1 VHGNPLK
8 YVDPTGEAL
17 VLPLIPIGIGK
28 IGAAG
33 LGIGIGVSGYCYFTG
48 CTSNDTYHTE
58 STEDE
63 KSCAA
68 QDLPDLTGLDEEEVQ
83 KILKDAGF
91 EPSSDRVPDK
101 YQPWKHPDGSL
112 VNIRPDGEIS
122 RAGPRQPQQHDP
134 HNSPWF
140 RPRFDPAGN
149 EIPHSP
155 GADTHAT
162 GEFINLN

>member
-1 VHGNPLK
+1 VRGNPLK

-58 STEDE
+58 TSEDE
-63 KSCAA
+63 DSCAA
-68 QDLPDLTGLDEEEVQ
+68 KDLPDLTDLDGSEVD

-91 EPSSDRVPDK
+91 EPPSRETEGG
-101 YQPWKHPDGSL
+101 YREWRHPDGSRI
-112 VNIRPDGEIS
+112 NIRPDGEIT
-122 RAGPRQPQQHDP
+122 RTGPKQPQSHDP
-134 HNSPWF
+134 HNSPWV
-140 RPRFDPAGN
+140 RPRYDQFGN
-149 EIPHSP
+149 EIPFQP
-155 GADTHAT
+155 GANTHST
-162 GEFINLN
+162 GEIINRK